1 MTTLSQHWI
10 ADLVERLDTAMQTD
24 DVEERCKQI
33 ANELSLH
40 VNTHEGELAAELLQP
55 TVSGYARRLL
65 HLDPSGRYSVVL
77 MVWAEGQGSPL
88 HDHSGR
94 WCVECV
100 YRGSISEQS
109 FTPVEPESQAAD
121 VYDFTPGDES
131 TALVGQADYFLP
143 PAEYHVIS
151 NPNAATA
158 ATIHV
163 YSGEMTECN
172 FFTPIEVGY
181 RKEEVQLAYY

>member
-121 VYDFTPGDES
+121 V
-131 TALVGQADYFLP
+131 
-143 PAEYHVIS
+143 
-151 NPNAATA
+151 
-158 ATIHV
+158 
-163 YSGEMTECN
+163 
-172 FFTPIEVGY
+172 
-181 RKEEVQLAYY
+181 